1 MSAQGKKVH
10 GILLEGINYSGKS
23 TAARLLAERL
33 AARGVPLLQRHCY
46 LVESPV
52 SAELQQQ
59 AFGSVTGWQDRAF
72 PDAELLRSFNV
83 RKSAQI
89 LFDSALAAESDALEG
104 SVVLQDRHWFTQYC
118 SNEFFNPDEGLL
130 SRTWVRRHAPRFTVQ
145 VYLTCSQEERQRR
158 AGERTGPEKHSL
170 NSYQRAHLAELGLY
184 DEFCVS
190 LIGDDPSWRVIHTDD
205 LSITA
210 VVDEILAAFDAASL
224 VEPNRTG
231 ELASWA

>member
-1 MSAQGKKVH
+1 MSAQGKRIH

-23 TAARLLAERL
+23 TVARLLGERL

-46 LVESPV
+46 LVESPI

-83 RKSAQI
+83 RKSAQM
-89 LFDSALAAESDALEG
+89 LYDSALAAETDSLDG
-104 SVVLQDRHWFTQYC
+104 QVVLQDRHWFTQYC
-118 SNEFFNPDEGLL
+118 SNEFFNPGEGLL
-130 SRTWVRRHAPRFTVQ
+130 SKKWVRQHAPRFTLQ
-145 VYLTCSQEERQRR
+145 VYLTCSQDERQRR
-158 AGERTGPEKHSL
+158 AGERTGPEKHNL

-184 DEFCVS
+184 DELCLS
-190 LIGDDPSWRVIHTDD
+190 LIKDDPTWRVVHTDD
-205 LSITA
+205 LSVTV
-210 VVDEILAAFDAASL
+210 VVDEILEAFDTAPP
-224 VEPNRTG
+224 VEPGRTG